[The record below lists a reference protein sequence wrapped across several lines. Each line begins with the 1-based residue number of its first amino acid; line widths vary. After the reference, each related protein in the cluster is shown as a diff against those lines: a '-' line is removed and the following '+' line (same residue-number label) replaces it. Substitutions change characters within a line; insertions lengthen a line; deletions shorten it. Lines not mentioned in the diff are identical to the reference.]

1 MGSMLG
7 ASVSLSFCHRV
18 RGVDDNG
25 VRSPGRFFAANE
37 LKAMLAF
44 MVVNYDLKLAGDGA
58 RPANVF
64 FGSSVVP
71 APSGQLMFRKRQP
84 A

>member
-1 MGSMLG
+1 M
-7 ASVSLSFCHRV
+7 
-18 RGVDDNG
+18 
-25 VRSPGRFFAANE
+25 RSPGRFFAANE